1 MPIQHGF
8 AYGAPMTPDER
19 AAYNDGIRAGKA
31 DRLLGRISE
40 YARLSC
46 ATEPIYVRY
55 YSAGYK
61 VGQREGRNAIR

>member
-1 MPIQHGF
+1 MSEKQLVIDAIREQI
-8 AYGAPMTPDER
+8 DER

-40 YARLSC
+40 YARLSS

-61 VGQREGRNAIR
+61 VGQREVR